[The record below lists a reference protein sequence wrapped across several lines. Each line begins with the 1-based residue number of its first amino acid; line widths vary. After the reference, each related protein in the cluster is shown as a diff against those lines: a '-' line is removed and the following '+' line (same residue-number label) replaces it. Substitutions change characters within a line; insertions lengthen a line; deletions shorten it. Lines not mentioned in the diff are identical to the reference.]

1 MKNSFKKLVC
11 TALSGILFVSAAALP
26 SFAKKEK
33 TPLKKIEYRPMF
45 RLYNPLNHE
54 HFYTESTVEKNTLTK
69 KYGWVDE
76 GIGWTAPSI
85 SKTPVYRL
93 YNPILRDHHYTT
105 SKVERDKLVAKDHW
119 KDEGIGWY
127 SDDNKGKPLYRQFAP
142 FLTSGSHNYTTDPNE
157 RKVLTKQRGWVDEGI
172 SWYGVDK
179 PKENKPTKPIEKNP
193 KEEIINFTEDDVEK
207 IANELGIKYN
217 RELNPDNAGWA
228 GICGRGFLLSEIDN
242 LADVKGF
249 IIAFQNVAKHTTIT
263 ECRLIMITPEN
274 FNQTY
279 MLDPEK
285 HNVWRAIGGNAQWR
299 IDEDFE
305 KIKNGAKAYIFCY
318 R

>member
-45 RLYNPLNHE
+45 RLYNTLNHE
-54 HFYTESTVEKNTLTK
+54 HFYTESPIEKNTLTK

-119 KDEGIGWY
+119 IDEGIGWY

-157 RKVLTKQRGWVDEGI
+157 RKVLTKQRGWVDEGV
-172 SWYGVDK
+172 SWYGAVKNTPKKPVEDK
-179 PKENKPTKPIEKNP
+179 FVVNYD
-193 KEEIINFTEDDVEK
+193 FSEDDVKKMVE
-207 IANELGIKYN
+207 EMGFKYN
-217 RELNPDNAGWA
+217 YELDPRKSNTGWWHLV
-228 GICGRGFLLSEIDN
+228 GVGSEIYIPDIYN
-242 LADVKGF
+242 IESVRE
-249 IIAFQNVAKHTTIT
+249 TIT
-263 ECRLIMITPEN
+263 FLSKYGNNEFRLIKITPEN
-274 FNQTY
+274 MKSFDNLPDTDGSGWKSIF
-279 MLDPEK
+279 MINKDDK
-285 HNVWRAIGGNAQWR
+285 KTV
-299 IDEDFE
+299 FE
-305 KIKNGAKAYIFCY
+305 EIKNGSHEYVLCY
-318 R
+318 M